1 MFNLEL
7 IGWCV
12 NNILTQV
19 IDRDDTVL
27 YYLWSVV
34 FELDRDEAVDT
45 EENDQKIEDMLRN
58 EVEKI
63 EDRLGGEL

>member
-12 NNILTQV
+12 NNVLTQV

-27 YYLWSVV
+27 FYLWSVV
-34 FELDRDEAVDT
+34 FELDRDQAVDT
-45 EENDQKIEDMLRN
+45 EENDQKIEDMLKD
-58 EVEKI
+58 EIEKI

>member
-12 NNILTQV
+12 NNVLTQV

-27 YYLWSVV
+27 FYLWSVV
-34 FELDRDEAVDT
+34 FGLDRDEVVDT
-45 EENDQKIEDMLRN
+45 EENDQKIEDMLRD
-58 EVEKI
+58 EIEKI

>member
-1 MFNLEL
+1 MLNLEL

-12 NNILTQV
+12 NNVLAQV
-19 IDRDDTVL
+19 VDRDDTIL

-34 FELDRDEAVDT
+34 FELDRDEAVDW
-45 EENDQKIEDMLRN
+45 EENDQKIEDMLRD
-58 EVEKI
+58 EIEKI

>member
-12 NNILTQV
+12 NNVLTQV

-27 YYLWSVV
+27 FYLWSVV
-34 FELDRDEAVDT
+34 FELDRDQAVDT
-45 EENDQKIEDMLRN
+45 EENDQKIEDMLKD
-58 EVEKI
+58 EIEKI
-63 EDRLGGEL
+63 EDCLGGEL

>member
-63 EDRLGGEL
+63 EDRLGGEI

>member
-12 NNILTQV
+12 NNVLTQV
-19 IDRDDTVL
+19 IDRDDTIL
-27 YYLWSVV
+27 FYLWSVI
-34 FELDRDEAVDT
+34 FELDRDQAVDT
-45 EENDQKIEDMLRN
+45 EENDQKIEDMLKD
-58 EVEKI
+58 EIEKI

>member
-12 NNILTQV
+12 NNVLTQV

-27 YYLWSVV
+27 FYLWSVV
-34 FELDRDEAVDT
+34 FELDRDEVVDT
-45 EENDQKIEDMLRN
+45 EENDQKIEDMLRD
-58 EVEKI
+58 EIEKI

>member
-12 NNILTQV
+12 NNVLTQV

-27 YYLWSVV
+27 FYLWSVI
-34 FELDRDEAVDT
+34 FELDRDQAVDT
-45 EENDQKIEDMLRN
+45 EENDQKIEDMLKD
-58 EVEKI
+58 EIEKI
-63 EDRLGGEL
+63 EERLGGEL

>member
-1 MFNLEL
+1 MLNLEL

-12 NNILTQV
+12 NNVLTQV
-19 IDRDDTVL
+19 IDRDDTIL

-34 FELDRDEAVDT
+34 FELDRDEVVDT
-45 EENDQKIEDMLRN
+45 EENDQKIEDMLRD
-58 EVEKI
+58 EIEKI

>member
-12 NNILTQV
+12 NNVLTQV

-27 YYLWSVV
+27 FYLWSVV
-34 FELDRDEAVDT
+34 FGLDRDEVVDT
-45 EENDQKIEDMLRN
+45 EENDQKIEDMLRD
-58 EVEKI
+58 EIEKI
-63 EDRLGGEL
+63 EDRIGGEL

>member
-12 NNILTQV
+12 NNVLTQV

-27 YYLWSVV
+27 FYLWSVV
-34 FELDRDEAVDT
+34 FGLDRDEVVDT
-45 EENDQKIEDMLRN
+45 EENDQKIENMLRD
-58 EVEKI
+58 EIEKI
-63 EDRLGGEL
+63 EDRIGGEL

>member
-12 NNILTQV
+12 NNVLTQV

-27 YYLWSVV
+27 FYLWSVV
-34 FELDRDEAVDT
+34 FELDRDEVVDT
-45 EENDQKIEDMLRN
+45 EENDQKIENMLRD
-58 EVEKI
+58 EIEKI
-63 EDRLGGEL
+63 EDRIGGEL